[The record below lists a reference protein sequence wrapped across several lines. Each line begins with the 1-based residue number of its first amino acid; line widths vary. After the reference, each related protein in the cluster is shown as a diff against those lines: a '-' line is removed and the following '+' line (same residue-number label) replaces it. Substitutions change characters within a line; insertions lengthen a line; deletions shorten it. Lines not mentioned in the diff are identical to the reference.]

1 MTALNHILIAIA
13 YTLVAAV
20 IAVLV
25 PRNFPEIGAN
35 ASAVLGSVVLLG

>member
-1 MTALNHILIAIA
+1 MTALNHILIDIA

-35 ASAVLGSVVLLG
+35 AGAVLGGVVLLG